1 MNHPTDARAVRRDTA
16 SGALSPGVQVNR
28 EILSGDMGVAEC
40 ASGDILHDVRLLADV
55 LNRDPR
61 FLANA
66 TQSPKTTLVLS
77 ATDTGRE
84 ILITLSERGLRVG
97 LWAGEPFDV
106 KIEATE
112 KVHWAVLSGE
122 MDADAAFFM
131 RKVRIRGSIVT
142 AFRVKNRF
150 LGLLQRCFAQNVQ
163 DFGKFAATR

>member
-1 MNHPTDARAVRRDTA
+1 
-16 SGALSPGVQVNR
+16 
-28 EILSGDMGVAEC
+28 MGVAER
-40 ASGDILHDVRLLADV
+40 SKGNILHDARLLEEA
-55 LNRDPR
+55 LNRDPQ

-66 TQSPKTTLVLS
+66 TQSPETTLVLS

-84 ILITLSERGLRVG
+84 IMVTLSEQGLRVR

-112 KVHWAVLSGE
+112 KVHWAVLSGD

-131 RKVRIRGSIVT
+131 RKVRIRGSVPT

-150 LGLLQRCFAQNVQ
+150 LSLLQSCLAPKTQGFDKTV
-163 DFGKFAATR
+163 GTR